1 MALIKCPECG
11 KEVSDRA
18 DACPVCGFPISKE
31 QEKGKIKIKLGMFSG
46 IGGNQSV
53 TITAN
58 GDTLWSGK
66 SGEVA
71 EFELTKILSIDIKYS
86 MNAAHYGGSCTATI
100 DPSKG
105 NKYAVSVRQGL
116 LKTVLTFQAVDMI
129 DSD

>member
-71 EFELTKILSIDIKYS
+71 EFELTKILSIDIIQQKFYFV
-86 MNAAHYGGSCTATI
+86 YTFFEKCDKI
-100 DPSKG
+100 FLVFYFCILKLI
-105 NKYAVSVRQGL
+105 VRFVY
-116 LKTVLTFQAVDMI
+116 TMADI
-129 DSD
+129 